1 MSKHQEAQQL
11 RIDLSDETADHFA
24 QFVDYLYKP
33 KWEPT
38 CKLAS
43 DLVYLAELYAM
54 GERLVAQAFQ
64 DIVLRTFRNNI
75 TRITL
80 PQAELLTLLG
90 IACGNITERFHP
102 RDDPMRDV
110 ILWFVSTRLTE
121 LRAAE
126 GFLQILTECRELGT
140 QLILRAGNASTQMP
154 SDPFVAREND
164 PFLQRKAKKDKKSA
178 GWG

>member
-1 MSKHQEAQQL
+1 
-11 RIDLSDETADHFA
+11 
-24 QFVDYLYKP
+24 VDYLYKP

-38 CKLAS
+38 CKLAP

-64 DIVLRTFRNNI
+64 DIILRTFRNNI
-75 TRITL
+75 NRITM
-80 PQAELLTLLG
+80 PQTELFTLLG
-90 IACGNITERFHP
+90 IACGSITERLHP

-110 ILWFVSTRLTE
+110 ILWLVSTRLTE
-121 LRAAE
+121 LRVTE
-126 GFLQILTECRELGT
+126 EFSQILTEYRELGK
-140 QLILRAGNASTQMP
+140 QLILRAGNTNAQMP

-164 PFLQRKAKKDKKSA
+164 TLLQRKAKKDKKSA